1 VKEPSSSVK
10 DDDQVEDVKNTMM
23 KEKNDGGSAVN
34 ENIEL
39 LLGDYK
45 KAIVRL
51 SIPNMIA
58 MFVQTLYNLVDA
70 VWVAGLGPTDLAAM
84 GFFFP
89 INMIVIA
96 IATGI
101 TVGTSSAIARKI
113 GAKDYSGANSVAE
126 HSIILALITS
136 VAAAVLGILLLKPA
150 LIGVGASG
158 ESLAKAYNYGFI
170 IYLFAPA
177 LMLNNTAMGILRGE
191 GDSKRAMYV
200 VTFSSILNVGL
211 DPLFIYVFKLGI
223 EGAAWATGVSI
234 ICATAIY
241 AHILFRSNK
250 TFLKVSFKTF
260 KYNGKYLKDI
270 AVVGFPT
277 ALGQI
282 TMSTAI
288 YILNIFASRA
298 GGDIGVATFTS
309 AWRMIN
315 LGTLTI
321 TGISS
326 AVTPVTGAAY
336 GARDIRKVENALN
349 YSLKFGEMVGLTVMT
364 LMFLFSKQLAFLFA
378 YTEAS
383 SVLLDNVSKALKTL
397 CLFLPGTPLGMLTSG
412 MFQGIGQGFKSLITT
427 ILRTIVFQVFWTWL
441 LVNVFNVGLSGVWWG
456 IVIGNATAS
465 MITYTWG
472 RFTIK
477 GLYRS
482 LSSPASN

>member
-10 DDDQVEDVKNTMM
+10 DDDRVEDVKNTMM

-170 IYLFAPA
+170 IFLFAPV
-177 LMLNNTAMGILRGE
+177 LMLNNTAIGILRGE
-191 GDSKRAMYV
+191 GDSKRAMYA

-234 ICATAIY
+234 ICATANY

-282 TMSTAI
+282 TMSAAI

-383 SVLLDNVSKALKTL
+383 SVLLDNVSKALRIL

>member
-1 VKEPSSSVK
+1 MKEPSSSVK
-10 DDDQVEDVKNTMM
+10 DDDRVEDVKNTMM

-170 IYLFAPA
+170 IFLFAPV
-177 LMLNNTAMGILRGE
+177 LMLNNTAIGILRGE
-191 GDSKRAMYV
+191 GDSKRAMYA

-282 TMSTAI
+282 TMSAAI

-383 SVLLDNVSKALKTL
+383 SVLLDNVSKALRIL

-441 LVNVFNVGLSGVWWG
+441 FVGVLDVGLSGVWWG
-456 IVIGNATAS
+456 IVVGNASAS
-465 MITYTWG
+465 VITYTWG
-472 RFTIK
+472 QFTIK

>member
-1 VKEPSSSVK
+1 
-10 DDDQVEDVKNTMM
+10 M

>member
-1 VKEPSSSVK
+1 MIESDEVIEENGTSLGAN
-10 DDDQVEDVKNTMM
+10 KN
-23 KEKNDGGSAVN
+23 
-34 ENIEL
+34 IQL

-113 GAKDYSGANSVAE
+113 GAKDYVGANSVAE

-136 VAAAVLGILLLKPA
+136 VATAILGILLLKPA

-177 LMLNNTAMGILRGE
+177 LMLNNAAIGILRGE

-200 VTFSSILNVGL
+200 VTLSSLLNVGL
-211 DPLFIYVFKLGI
+211 DPLFIYGFKLGI
-223 EGAAWATGVSI
+223 EGAAWATGLSI
-234 ICATAIY
+234 ICGTIIY
-241 AHILFRSNK
+241 AYIIFKSKK
-250 TFLKVSFKTF
+250 TFLKVNFKVF
-260 KYNGKYLKDI
+260 KYNGKYLEDI

-282 TMSTAI
+282 TMSAAI
-288 YILNIFASRA
+288 YILNIFASKA
-298 GGDIGVATFTS
+298 GGDAGVATFTS

-336 GARDIRKVENALN
+336 GAKDIRKIENTLN
-349 YSLKFGEMVGLTVMT
+349 YSIKFGEAVGLTVMS

-383 SVLLDNVSKALKTL
+383 SVLLDNISKALKTL

-441 LVNVFNVGLSGVWWG
+441 FVGVLNVGLSGVWWG
-456 IVIGNATAS
+456 IVVGNASAS
-465 MITYTWG
+465 VITYTWG
-472 RFTIK
+472 QLTIK
-477 GLYRS
+477 GLYKAF
-482 LSSPASN
+482 PNPKSN

>member
-10 DDDQVEDVKNTMM
+10 DDDRVEDVKNTMM

-170 IYLFAPA
+170 IFLFAPV
-177 LMLNNTAMGILRGE
+177 LMLNNTAIGILRGE
-191 GDSKRAMYV
+191 GDSKRAMYA

-282 TMSTAI
+282 TMSAAI

-383 SVLLDNVSKALKTL
+383 SVLLDNVSKALRIL

-441 LVNVFNVGLSGVWWG
+441 FVGVLDVGLSGVWWG
-456 IVIGNATAS
+456 IVVGNASAS
-465 MITYTWG
+465 VITYTWG
-472 RFTIK
+472 QFTIK